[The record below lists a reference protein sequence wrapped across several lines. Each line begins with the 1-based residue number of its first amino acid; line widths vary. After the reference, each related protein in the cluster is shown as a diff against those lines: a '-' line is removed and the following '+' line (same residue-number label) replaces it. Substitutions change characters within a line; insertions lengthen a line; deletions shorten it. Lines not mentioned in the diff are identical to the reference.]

1 MYQLCVWEEESE
13 SVLSDGKRHVYVC
26 VCSVYIEGKR
36 EIVKGK
42 TEKGERS
49 DGRGKSRESERRDGR
64 LTLSEEV
71 AFRAQVDY
79 FQKLNTIC

>member
-13 SVLSDGKRHVYVC
+13 SVLSDGKRH

-64 LTLSEEV
+64 LTLSEQV
-71 AFRAQVDY
+71 AFRA
-79 FQKLNTIC
+79 